1 MPNDNWILPKLSGV
15 EPGIYPDITNEAYH
29 SGAGLSKSDLDQIHR
44 SPAHFRASCEMVE
57 GETSEALIMGS
68 AFHCAVL
75 EPERF
80 EKEYTVAPVFNRR
93 TKVGKQAY
101 DEWNAENG
109 TKYPLTTEQMVIV
122 RKMRESVMA
131 NPISRKLVEMT
142 QHETSIYADF
152 DGVLCK
158 CRPDGWSSDE
168 NLLIDLKSAK
178 DASANGFS
186 KAVAVGRYHV
196 QDAWYRSV
204 IERLTGERQEAFYF
218 IACEKEPPF
227 AMAIYQLDPIAQDA
241 GYRAAMEDL
250 ETFRHAVKTGNW
262 GAYPRNIQSL
272 SLPRWAFGA

>member
-1 MPNDNWILPKLSGV
+1 MFDVTKKLSGV
-15 EPGIYPDITNEAYH
+15 APGIYPDLSNESYH
-29 SGAGLSKSDLDQIHR
+29 AGPGLSKSDLDKIHR
-44 SPAHFRASCEMVE
+44 SPAHFRASCEME
-57 GETSEALIMGS
+57 GETTEALLMGS

-80 EKEYTVAPVFNRR
+80 EKEYVVAPVFNRR
-93 TKVGKQAY
+93 TKDGKKAY
-101 DEWNAENG
+101 EEWNSENRNK
-109 TKYPLTTEQMVIV
+109 TSLTAEQMIV
-122 RKMRESVMA
+122 VKKMRASVMD
-131 NPISRKLVEMT
+131 NPISRKLVEIT

-158 CRPDGWSSDE
+158 CRPDGWSPE
-168 NLLIDLKSAK
+168 ERLLIDLKSAK
-178 DASANGFS
+178 DASLSGFG

-204 IERLTGERQEAFYF
+204 IERLTGDRQEAFYF

-227 AMAIYQLDPIAQDA
+227 AMAIYQLDSITVDA